1 MENVREKTKGGD
13 VKDGKRMGRNRKKW
27 RKNLNCSH
35 KTERSI
41 FKIYIYIYICDMPTL
56 KKFQGSKKL
65 INSTLVIWTYW
76 GI

>member
-41 FKIYIYIYICDMPTL
+41 FKIYINM
-56 KKFQGSKKL
+56 
-65 INSTLVIWTYW
+65 
-76 GI
+76 